1 MNMKKRM
8 ILISVLILLF
18 LSACGQNTDNGSAG
32 DDTVIKVG
40 ATPDGYPQYFY
51 ENEKLEGFSVDMI
64 EAIFAEIGYEVEWVV
79 TDWTGVLASLETGKI
94 DTVAN
99 FAQTP
104 EREEKY
110 SFTEPYYYSRAAL
123 GVAQDNDTIQ
133 SLEDVKGKQVG
144 NVTGSNYQNVLKEQD
159 PNDEIEIINYET
171 PDVIHQDVASGK
183 VDAFVTG
190 REILLAQI
198 KDKGIPLQVVGEA
211 FGEKLVSLPF
221 AKTDENEALIA
232 EINEAVETLKADG
245 TFRDLSMEWFGED
258 VTISQDEQ

>member
-1 MNMKKRM
+1 MRKRNWLIV
-8 ILISVLILLF
+8 ILMLLL
-18 LSACGQNTDNGSAG
+18 LSACGQSATSGTAEDDN
-32 DDTVIKVG
+32 VIKIG
-40 ATPDGYPQYFY
+40 ATPDGYPQYYY
-51 ENEKLEGFSVDMI
+51 ENNELEGFSVDMI

-110 SFTEPYYYSRAAL
+110 SFTEAYYYSRAAL
-123 GVAQDNDTIQ
+123 GVAKDNDTIH

-144 NVTGSNYQNVLKEQD
+144 NVTGSNYQNVLKEND

-171 PDVIHQDVASGK
+171 ADVIHQDVASGK

-221 AKTDENEALIA
+221 AKTEENEALIA
-232 EINEAVETLKADG
+232 EINEAVETLRADG
-245 TFRDLSMEWFGED
+245 TFQDLSMEWFDED